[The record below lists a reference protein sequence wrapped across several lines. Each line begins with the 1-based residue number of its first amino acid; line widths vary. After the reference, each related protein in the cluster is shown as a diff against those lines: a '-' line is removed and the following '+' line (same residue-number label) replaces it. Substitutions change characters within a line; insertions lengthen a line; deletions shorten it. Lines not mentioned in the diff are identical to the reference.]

1 MPVIAVVNQ
10 KGGVG
15 KTTTCIHLGSA
26 LAMKGKKTLLIDADP
41 QGSLTAGLGFE
52 PDELS
57 WSIADVLGCIIN
69 ETEFDLQKGIVCH
82 YEGFDLTPANIELS
96 GLEMTLVNVMG
107 RESVLKDYV
116 SRLKDKYDYIIIDSN
131 PSLGMLTVNALAAA
145 DKIIIP
151 LQAQFLPVKGLE
163 QLLVTV
169 KKARKQINPN
179 LEIAGVLLTMVDN
192 RVNFSKDIIELIQD
206 VYGDNL
212 KVFKQNVPA
221 SIRVSEASAKG
232 LSVFSYDSK
241 NKVAAA
247 YEALA
252 EEIING

>member
-1 MPVIAVVNQ
+1 MIVSVVNQ

-15 KTTTCIHLGSA
+15 KTTTCIHLGAA
-26 LAMKGKKTLLIDADP
+26 LAKMGKKTLLIDADP

-57 WSIADVLGCIIN
+57 WSIADILGCVIN
-69 ETEFDLQKGIVCH
+69 ETEFDLERGVLTH
-82 YEGFDLTPANIELS
+82 DEGFYLIPANIELS

-107 RESVLKDYV
+107 RESVLKEYV
-116 SRLKDKYDYIIIDSN
+116 SKLRDKYDYIIIDSN

-145 DKIIIP
+145 DSIIIP

-179 LEIAGVLLTMVDN
+179 LKISGVLLTMVDN

-206 VYGDNL
+206 VYGENL
-212 KVFKQNVPA
+212 RVFPHNIPA

-232 LSVFSYDSK
+232 KSVFAYDGK

-247 YEALA
+247 YMALA